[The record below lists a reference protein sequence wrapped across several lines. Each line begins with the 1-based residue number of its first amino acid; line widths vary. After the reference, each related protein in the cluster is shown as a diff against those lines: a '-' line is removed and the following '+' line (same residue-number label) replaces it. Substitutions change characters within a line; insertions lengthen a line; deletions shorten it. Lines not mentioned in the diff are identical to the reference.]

1 MKCPIYEMS
10 YLLNVLSMKCPIY
23 EMSCLW
29 NVLAIKSPIYEMS
42 YLWDVLPIKSPIFE
56 KLYLKNVLS
65 MKCPIYECPCHSIN
79 CPNKTLKVDDQF
91 LIPQFKLSQQ
101 SMITTGYRRGIKS
114 IHKSAILDSQYKS
127 FNLWFYWNFFNK
139 NRTLEETS

>member
-1 MKCPIYEMS
+1 MCSIYEMFNLWNVPS
-10 YLLNVLSMKCPIY
+10 MNFFFYEMPYLWNVLSMKLPIY
-23 EMSCLW
+23 EISYLC
-29 NVLAIKSPIYEMS
+29 NVLSIKCPAYEMS
-42 YLWDVLPIKSPIFE
+42 YLW
-56 KLYLKNVLS
+56 NVLS

-79 CPNKTLKVDDQF
+79 CPNKTLKVDDQC